1 MLLGYY
7 YAEELEYSK
16 VMETVSREIMPAIN
30 I

>member
-16 VMETVSREIMPAIN
+16 VMEIVSREIMPAIN

>member
-7 YAEELEYSK
+7 YAVELEYSK
-16 VMETVSREIMPAIN
+16 VTGIVSREIMPAIN